1 MKFFTCPKAAALVG
15 LSYHTI
21 LSAVR
26 RGDLRAVFPNPGGHP
41 RIPLE
46 ELERWCRSI
55 GVDTPLQPRDGES
68 PDPNAA
74 SAGRPAGKQPDDDD

>member
-1 MKFFTCPKAAALVG
+1 MEFLTCPKAAALVG

-26 RGDLRAVFPNPGGHP
+26 RGDLQAVFPNPGGHP
-41 RIPLE
+41 RIPLA

-55 GVDTPLQPRDGES
+55 GVDAPVDPVEGQS
-68 PDPNAA
+68 PDPHAD
-74 SAGRPAGKQPDDDD
+74 SAGQPAGNQADDDD